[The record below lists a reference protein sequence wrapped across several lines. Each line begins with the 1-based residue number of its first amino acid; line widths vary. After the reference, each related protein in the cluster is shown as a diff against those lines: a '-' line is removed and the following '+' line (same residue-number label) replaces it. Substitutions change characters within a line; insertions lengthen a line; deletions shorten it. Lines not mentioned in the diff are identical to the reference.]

1 MKWDVIMKKF
11 LNFIDKMNIWIG
23 RIFAFLILF
32 LVFAIMYEVVSRYFF
47 NAPTRWSNEISQY
60 ILTGVVMLGAG
71 FCLVYDGHVRVDI
84 FHRNFGPRTRAVV
97 DLVSFLLIL
106 VFVAA
111 MVWKGGELCQDA
123 FIQDKRSMSILEMP
137 LFPSMIMVPIGGV
150 LLGLQG
156 LVRAVRG
163 IYLLATGS
171 DMNPDAGREA

>member
-1 MKWDVIMKKF
+1 MKKI
-11 LNFIDKMNIWIG
+11 LNFIDKMNMWIG

-47 NAPTRWSNEISQY
+47 NAPTRWSNEICQY

-84 FHRNFGPRTRAVV
+84 FHRNFGPRMRSVV
-97 DLVSFLLIL
+97 DLVSFFLIIL
-106 VFVAA
+106 FVAA
-111 MVWKGGELCQDA
+111 MVWKGGELCRDA
-123 FIQDKRSMSILEMP
+123 LIQDKRSMSILELP

-156 LVRAVRG
+156 LARAIRG
-163 IYLLATGS
+163 IYVLANRS
-171 DMNPDAGREA
+171 HMDPDPGTEG